1 MHQRKQHSHSSL
13 SISSSFQLNERISKF
28 QRSTEFSSSSF
39 ALSSRYNAAQ
49 IDDSD
54 DNSRKILWAEF
65 RQRSRTV
72 SAATHVDVLRYIEL
86 ILLTTNMMC
95 EVEKS
100 ITSWSEL
107 QWVLL
112 SNLMCNLWN
121 RDRAHQLNHR
131 SRTNY
136 FVAKRST
143 IDEARKIMCNSNLVI
158 SSINWQTQLY
168 DSIKQYWAQIMFQI
182 QDVVKNHYVFYK
194 KVNTS
199 NYVVR
204 LLVNDNFISSDI
216 EKINIFTDV
225 MRWLTCT

>member
-1 MHQRKQHSHSSL
+1 
-13 SISSSFQLNERISKF
+13 
-28 QRSTEFSSSSF
+28 
-39 ALSSRYNAAQ
+39 
-49 IDDSD
+49 
-54 DNSRKILWAEF
+54 
-65 RQRSRTV
+65 
-72 SAATHVDVLRYIEL
+72 VLRYIEL
-86 ILLTTNMMC
+86 ILLATIMTC

-121 RDRAHQLNHR
+121 RDRAHQLKHR
-131 SRTNY
+131 SWINY

-143 IDEARKIMCNSNLVI
+143 IDEAQKIMSNSNLVI
-158 SSINWQTQLY
+158 SSIDWQTQLY
-168 DSIKQYWAQIMFQI
+168 DSIEQYWAQIMFQI
-182 QDVVKNHYVFYK
+182 QDVVKNHYVFYE

>member
-1 MHQRKQHSHSSL
+1 M
-13 SISSSFQLNERISKF
+13 
-28 QRSTEFSSSSF
+28 
-39 ALSSRYNAAQ
+39 
-49 IDDSD
+49 
-54 DNSRKILWAEF
+54 
-65 RQRSRTV
+65 
-72 SAATHVDVLRYIEL
+72 LRYIEL
-86 ILLTTNMMC
+86 ILLATIMTC

-121 RDRAHQLNHR
+121 RDRAHQLKHR
-131 SRTNY
+131 SWINY

-143 IDEARKIMCNSNLVI
+143 IDEAQKIMSNSNLVI
-158 SSINWQTQLY
+158 SSIDWQTQLY
-168 DSIKQYWAQIMFQI
+168 DSIEQYWAQIMFQI
-182 QDVVKNHYVFYK
+182 QDVVKNHYVFYE